1 MNAPFVFLHPLGAD
15 AGFWDPV
22 RAELVPRTSL
32 ALDLPGHGTAP
43 PPALGAGIDAYAAAV
58 AEQLGEPAHLVGMS
72 LGGLVAQELGASRPD
87 LVASVV
93 LVDTV
98 AVYPEPMRQM
108 WRDRADIARTQGL
121 ESLVEPM
128 VDMWFSAEL
137 AAQADPRVQQARRTF
152 ASTDPEGYARTCDVL
167 AGVDLRDRAASLTV
181 PAVVMCGQDDAPPFR
196 DAATWLAT
204 ATRGSPHWLPGRHAC
219 AVEHPASFVELLVA
233 SVTNVPYRSKN
244 RRNIER

>member
-1 MNAPFVFLHPLGAD
+1 MSAPFVFLHPLGAD

-32 ALDLPGHGTAP
+32 ALDLPGHGSAP
-43 PPALGAGIDAYAAAV
+43 PLSLGAGIDAYAAAV
-58 AEQLGEPAHLVGMS
+58 AEQLGEPAHVVGMS
-72 LGGLVAQELGASRPD
+72 LGGLLAQELGASRPD

-128 VDMWFSAEL
+128 VEMWFSAEL

-152 ASTDPEGYARTCDVL
+152 ASTDPEGYARTCDIL
-167 AGVDLRDRAASLTV
+167 AGVDLRDRVASLTV

-196 DAATWLAT
+196 DAATWLAN
-204 ATRGSPHWLPGRHAC
+204 AAGGSPHWLPGRHAC
-219 AVEHPASFVELLVA
+219 AVEHPAKFAELLLA
-233 SVTNVPYRSKN
+233 TTPD
-244 RRNIER
+244 

>member
-1 MNAPFVFLHPLGAD
+1 VSAPFVFLHPLGAD
-15 AGFWDPV
+15 AGFWDPI

-43 PPALGAGIDAYAAAV
+43 PLPLGAGIDAYAAAV

-98 AVYPEPMRQM
+98 ATYPEPMRQM
-108 WRDRADIARTQGL
+108 WRDRSDIARTQGL

-128 VDMWFSAEL
+128 VEMWFSAEL
-137 AAQADPRVQQARRTF
+137 AAREDPRVTQARRTF
-152 ASTDPEGYARTCDVL
+152 AATDPEGYARTCEAL
-167 AGVDLRDRAASLTV
+167 ASADLRDRVALLEV
-181 PAVVMCGQDDAPPFR
+181 PAMVVCGRDDAPPFR

-204 ATRGSPHWLPGRHAC
+204 VTGGSPHWLPGKHAC
-219 AVEHPASFVELLVA
+219 AVEHPANFAELLVDA
-233 SVTNVPYRSKN
+233 VQ
-244 RRNIER
+244 